1 MNGQHDKQLQAL
13 REQLVTRRQQLK
25 QEIHDELVRD
35 GSESAISLAGRVHDA
50 QEESMSVML
59 TQFNL
64 SMLSQ
69 HQQEMQ
75 ELELALARI
84 DSGDYGDCIDCGE
97 PIAGARL
104 RAYPTAVR
112 CIACQARHEQ
122 G

>member
-1 MNGQHDKQLQAL
+1 MTEQNDRQLNEL
-13 REQLVTRRQQLK
+13 REQLLDRRQHLK
-25 QEIHDELVRD
+25 QEIHDELMRD

-50 QEESMSVML
+50 QEESMSAML

-75 ELELALARI
+75 ELEIALARI

-97 PIAGARL
+97 PIAAARL

-112 CIACQARHEQ
+112 CIECQARHEQ